1 MPGHLP
7 HLATAKQGRL
17 EFFDSLK
24 HRPKGR
30 CFFARIAAFGGWNAG
45 DGVPYSKNCRAT
57 PPGVAGPHLYALPRG
72 EGGPRRGSGEEFGQ
86 KPTSQYNTTDL
97 QQRYH

>member
-1 MPGHLP
+1 MRKCESKAPLSRKGWGSCRLCRLRGLFTPSDPAMPGHLP

-57 PPGVAGPHLYALPRG
+57 PPGVAG
-72 EGGPRRGSGEEFGQ
+72 
-86 KPTSQYNTTDL
+86 
-97 QQRYH
+97 